1 MEFWWSWLSLQMLQI
16 FLCSIFWL
24 PLLTRSFLSPLKVC
38 GFDDPPRRARSK
50 VTLEKIRSIKYLAY
64 ANVCHSFSMF
74 FYRYSLTC
82 DHLPPTEPPT
92 FLFDNSGL
100 GESASRR
107 SLIGAGLHHKFHMH
121 GAAPPLLPS
130 KQKKPKRNRKPMDQ
144 NRGPKATCQTI
155 HTLRLDSP
163 NQRIKENCWQS
174 KPISPVAK

>member
-1 MEFWWSWLSLQMLQI
+1 MYVI
-16 FLCSIFWL
+16 
-24 PLLTRSFLSPLKVC
+24 V
-38 GFDDPPRRARSK
+38 
-50 VTLEKIRSIKYLAY
+50 
-64 ANVCHSFSMF
+64 FSMF

-82 DHLPPTEPPT
+82 DHLPATEPPT

-100 GESASRR
+100 GESASQR

-163 NQRIKENCWQS
+163 NQAESKKIAGKVNQSRLWPS
-174 KPISPVAK
+174 KPGCRPCPAQGPTKESVGR